1 MQAYSNGESATQ
13 LAARLDLNVQAV
25 IAALK
30 RQGIKVRGMSAAIK
44 LLDNGK
50 RLEEINKQ
58 LLFSGEAGK
67 RISAG
72 HQKVDISEWDGFR
85 KNE

>member
-44 LLDNGK
+44 L
-50 RLEEINKQ
+50 
-58 LLFSGEAGK
+58 
-67 RISAG
+67 
-72 HQKVDISEWDGFR
+72 
-85 KNE
+85 